1 MGISLGAVPRVGTLS
16 TPVASCTKYFFVV
29 SEPAWKKLVEDLR
42 AQGHESP
49 YLDRLRERLPKG
61 GSLEDLQ
68 REIVQEMASALGRSE
83 DKVNVALL
91 ELELLGKAIDTLG
104 TTANDERA
112 KAIAAFNRKRE
123 DAVRAVWELRVH
135 REALGFR
142 RNEKLAE
149 LYPIPPKRM

>member
-1 MGISLGAVPRVGTLS
+1 VPRLGTLS
-16 TPVASCTKYFFVV
+16 TPIVRRAKRQIVV
-29 SEPAWKKLVEDLR
+29 SEPAWKKLVEELR

-68 REIVQEMASALGRSE
+68 REILQEMASALGRAE

-91 ELELLGKAIDTLG
+91 ELEVQGKTID
-104 TTANDERA
+104 AMPADVDRS
-112 KAIAAFNRKRE
+112 KAIAAFNRKRD
-123 DAVRAVWELRVH
+123 DAVRALWELRVH

-142 RNEKLAE
+142 RNDKLAE
-149 LYPIPPKRM
+149 LYPIPPKR